1 MDTIKK
7 YNIPTQVMFYDYCEN
22 DFAWGIAFR
31 EEIISANDGSVL
43 FIDEVLT
50 EAHDRGISN
59 PIQAHKWVDFTE
71 EIAF

>member
-1 MDTIKK
+1 MDNKRY
-7 YNIPTQVMFYDYCEN
+7 YNFPVQVMFYDYCEN
-22 DFAWGIAFR
+22 DFTWGIAFR
-31 EEIISANDGSVL
+31 EEIISANDGSV
-43 FIDEVLT
+43 FNIDEVLT